1 MYCRP
6 VSEPAETLARL
17 AGHMK
22 ARREGILRSWREA
35 VRADPEL
42 TTSTALSRSQ
52 FRDHL
57 PAILE
62 GYEQTLAAGEH
73 GALGQ
78 AAAEGQ
84 EGSEH
89 GLHRWLQG
97 YALKEV
103 VREWGHLYLLL
114 VAELEEFVRAHP
126 GADHGAMSTARYALA
141 ILSTEGVSESASEFA
156 RMHQAEAAAQ
166 VRDLETGLENSRRV
180 LREQAMK
187 MREAAHD
194 LRGGLGIVT
203 SAVELLGRADL
214 PVSAREQFATI
225 VQRAVN
231 TQASLLNELM
241 DLARLQAGQETRQ
254 IAPFDAAAELAEICA
269 NAQATALEKGL
280 YLKADGP
287 ASLPVE
293 GDRVKFGRIVQN
305 LLLNALT
312 YTRQGGVTVSWGAS
326 RDNDSKRWTLCI
338 EDTGP
343 GFHAGPGGPLAGAL
357 KDATEDSLAVER
369 EAAGRAPAPEAPFD
383 SRPDRQRSGE
393 GIGLSITKRLCEL
406 LDATLELES
415 HIDKGTVF
423 RVLFPRR
430 YDES

>member
-1 MYCRP
+1 
-6 VSEPAETLARL
+6 
-17 AGHMK
+17 MK
-22 ARREGILRSWREA
+22 SRREALLGSWRDA

-62 GYEQTLAAGEH
+62 GFEQTLLVGDQGVLGKAAD
-73 GALGQ
+73 
-78 AAAEGQ
+78 EGR

-103 VREWGHLYLLL
+103 IREWGHLYLLL
-114 VAELEEFVRAHP
+114 VSELEEFSRREPA
-126 GADHGAMSTARYALA
+126 ADPAAMSTARYALA
-141 ILSTEGVSESASEFA
+141 ILSTEGVTESASEFA
-156 RMHQAEAAAQ
+156 RMHQAEAASQ
-166 VRDLETGLENSRRV
+166 VRDLETGLENTRRI
-180 LREQAMK
+180 LRDQAAK
-187 MREAAHD
+187 MRETAHD

-203 SAVELLGRADL
+203 SAVELLGKPGLAPESREDF
-214 PVSAREQFATI
+214 ARM
-225 VQRAVN
+225 VQRAVA
-231 TQASLLNELM
+231 TQAALLTELM

-254 IAPFDAAAELAEICA
+254 IAPFDAAAELVGICQ
-269 NAQATALEKGL
+269 NAQPAAIEKGL
-280 YLKADGP
+280 YLKTEGP
-287 ASLPVE
+287 DSLPVE

-305 LLLNALT
+305 LLLNALN
-312 YTRQGGVTVSWGAS
+312 YTRHGGVTVRWGPG
-326 RDNDSKRWTLCI
+326 RDNDPRRWMLRI

-357 KDATEDSLAVER
+357 KNATDDSRAVER
-369 EAAGRAPAPEAPFD
+369 EAAGKAPEPEAPAD

-406 LDATLELES
+406 LDAALELES
-415 HIDKGTVF
+415 HVDKGTVF

-430 YDES
+430 YDPE

>member
-1 MYCRP
+1 
-6 VSEPAETLARL
+6 VSEPADTLARL

-22 ARREGILRSWREA
+22 SRREAILRSWRET

-42 TTSTALSRSQ
+42 TSSTALSRSQ

-62 GYEQTLAAGEH
+62 GYEQTLTAGEH
-73 GALGQ
+73 GVLGK

-89 GLHRWLQG
+89 GMHRWLQG

-114 VAELEEFVRAHP
+114 VSELEEFVARHP
-126 GADHGAMSTARYALA
+126 DADREAMSIARYALA
-141 ILSTEGVSESASEFA
+141 VLSTEGVSESASEYA

-166 VRDLETGLENSRRV
+166 VNDLETGLENSRKV
-180 LREQAMK
+180 LREQATK

-214 PVSAREQFATI
+214 PGPAREQFASM
-225 VQRAVN
+225 VQRAVE
-231 TQASLLNELM
+231 TQASLLTELT

-254 IAPFDAAAELAEICA
+254 LAPFDAAVELARICS
-269 NAQATALEKGL
+269 NAQAMALEKGL
-280 YLKADGP
+280 YLKTEGE

-305 LLLNALT
+305 LLLNALK
-312 YTRQGGVTVSWGAS
+312 YTRQGGVTIRWGAS
-326 RDNDSKRWTLCI
+326 LDNDPKRWTLSI

-357 KDATEDSLAVER
+357 KDATDDSVAVER
-369 EAAGRAPAPEAPFD
+369 EAAGRPPVPEARID
-383 SRPDRQRSGE
+383 DRPDRQRSGE

-430 YDES
+430 YDE

>member
-1 MYCRP
+1 MNER
-6 VSEPAETLARL
+6 VDTLSRL

-22 ARREGILRSWREA
+22 SRREGILRAWQEA
-35 VRADPEL
+35 VTADAEL
-42 TTSTALSRSQ
+42 TSSTALSRSQ

-62 GYEQTLAAGEH
+62 GFEQTLLAGEQRVF
-73 GALGQ
+73 GK
-78 AAAEGQ
+78 AAVEGQ

-114 VAELEEFVRAHP
+114 VSELEEFVRRNP
-126 GADHGAMSTARYALA
+126 GADPEAMSTARYALA
-141 ILSTEGVSESASEFA
+141 ILSTEGVTESASEFA
-156 RMHQAEAAAQ
+156 RMHQAEAASQ
-166 VRDLETGLENSRRV
+166 VRDLEVGLENSRRI
-180 LREQAMK
+180 LREQAAK
-187 MREAAHD
+187 MRETAHD

-203 SAVELLGRADL
+203 SAVELLGKTDL
-214 PVSAREQFATI
+214 PAASREEFARM
-225 VQRAVN
+225 VQRAVS
-231 TQASLLNELM
+231 TQATLLTELM

-254 IAPFDAAAELAEICA
+254 VAPFDAAAELAQICA
-269 NAQATALEKGL
+269 NAQPAAIEKGL
-280 YLKADGP
+280 YLETDGP
-287 ASLPVE
+287 DSLPVE

-305 LLLNALT
+305 LLLNALN
-312 YTRQGGVTVSWGAS
+312 YTRQGGVTVTWGAS
-326 RDNDSKRWTLCI
+326 VENDPRRWVLRI
-338 EDTGP
+338 QDTGP

-357 KDATEDSLAVER
+357 KDATDDSRAVER
-369 EAAGRAPAPEAPFD
+369 EAAGKAPEPEPPID

-393 GIGLSITKRLCEL
+393 GIGLSITKRLCDL

-415 HIDKGTVF
+415 QIDKGTVF

-430 YDES
+430 YTEE

>member
-1 MYCRP
+1 M
-6 VSEPAETLARL
+6 SEPADTLARL
-17 AGHMK
+17 AAQMK
-22 ARREGILRSWREA
+22 SRREGILRSWRDI

-42 TTSTALSRSQ
+42 TSSTALSRSQ

-62 GYEQTLAAGEH
+62 GYEQTLVAGEH
-73 GALGQ
+73 GVLGK
-78 AAAEGQ
+78 AAAEGH

-89 GLHRWLQG
+89 GKHRWLQG

-103 VREWGHLYLLL
+103 IREWGHLYLLL
-114 VAELEEFVRAHP
+114 VSELEEFVARNP
-126 GADHGAMSTARYALA
+126 EADREAMSTARYALA
-141 ILSTEGVSESASEFA
+141 VLSTEGVSESASEFA

-166 VRDLETGLENSRRV
+166 VRDLETGLENSRKI

-214 PVSAREQFATI
+214 PASTREQFSSM
-225 VQRAVN
+225 VQRAVD
-231 TQASLLNELM
+231 TQANLLTELM

-254 IAPFDAAAELAEICA
+254 IAPFDAAAELARIGS
-269 NAQATALEKGL
+269 NAQAAALEKGL
-280 YLKADGP
+280 YLRTEGP

-305 LLLNALT
+305 LLLNALK
-312 YTRQGGVTVSWGAS
+312 YTRQGGVTISWGPS
-326 RDNDSKRWTLCI
+326 RNNDPNRWTLSV

-357 KDATEDSLAVER
+357 KDATDDSLAVER
-369 EAAGRAPAPEAPFD
+369 EAAGRPPAPEAPID
-383 SRPDRQRSGE
+383 TRPDRQRSGE

>member
-1 MYCRP
+1 
-6 VSEPAETLARL
+6 
-17 AGHMK
+17 MK
-22 ARREGILRSWREA
+22 SRREEIFRSWRDA
-35 VRADPEL
+35 VRADPVL

-62 GYEQTLAAGEH
+62 GFEETLLAGH
-73 GALGQ
+73 KGVLGK
-78 AAAEGQ
+78 AVEEGQ

-114 VAELEEFVRAHP
+114 VKELEEFVRRNP
-126 GADHGAMSTARYALA
+126 GADPEAMSTARSALA
-141 ILSTEGVSESASEFA
+141 ILSTEGVAESASEFE
-156 RMHQAEAAAQ
+156 RMHQAEAASQ
-166 VRDLETGLENSRRV
+166 VRELETGLENSRRI
-180 LREQAMK
+180 LREQAAK
-187 MREAAHD
+187 MRETAHD

-203 SAVELLGRADL
+203 SAVELLGKADL
-214 PVSAREQFATI
+214 PPASREEFARM
-225 VQRAVN
+225 VQRAVSA
-231 TQASLLNELM
+231 QATLLTELM

-254 IAPFDAAAELAEICA
+254 VAPFDAGAELAQICA
-269 NAQATALEKGL
+269 NAQPAAIQRGL

-287 ASLPVE
+287 DSLPVE
-293 GDRVKFGRIVQN
+293 GDRVRFGRIVQN
-305 LLLNALT
+305 LLLNALN
-312 YTRQGGVTVSWGAS
+312 YTRQGGVTVTWGAS
-326 RDNDSKRWTLCI
+326 VENDPKRWVLRI

-357 KDATEDSLAVER
+357 KDATDDSRAVER
-369 EAAGRAPAPEAPFD
+369 EAAGKAPEPVARSD
-383 SRPDRQRSGE
+383 ERPDRQRSGE

-430 YDES
+430 YDTE